1 MGELDGRT
9 ALVTG
14 GSSGVGAATAHAL
27 AEAGADVALF
37 ARGTEGLQRVAQRVR
52 DATGRRVLV
61 LPGDVTDQQA
71 LVDAVARVEAQW
83 GGLDLLVSNA
93 AAVVFGRF
101 EQVAKEDF
109 DRAVEITLIGA
120 VNAVRAA
127 LPALARRRGT
137 IVAIGSIMARSPLA
151 TFSSYAAAKHGLRG
165 FLASLRI
172 ELHAAG
178 DPVTLSVIH
187 PGAVDTPL
195 WERMSTATGR
205 LPRRPP
211 DAYRPEVIAD
221 AVVACAVHPRPEVTI
236 GGEAQLIQW
245 AWSLA
250 RPVGEVVLGVA
261 YRLYRSGTRPAVPPG
276 HLRGPTGS
284 GDVRGRMRGRPSL
297 WASLRLRRA
306 LGWRRRSG

>member
-71 LVDAVARVEAQW
+71 LVDAVARVEAEW
-83 GGLDLLVSNA
+83 GGLDVLVSNA

-101 EQVAKEDF
+101 EQVRKEDF
-109 DRAVEITLIGA
+109 DRTVEITLIGA
-120 VNAVRAA
+120 VNAIRAA

-137 IVAIGSIMARSPLA
+137 IVAVGSIMARAPLA
-151 TFSSYAAAKHGLRG
+151 TFSAYAASKHALRG

-178 DPVTLSVIH
+178 DPVRLSVVH
-187 PGAVDTPL
+187 PGSVDTPL
-195 WERMSTATGR
+195 WDRMSTATGR
-205 LPRRPP
+205 LPRHPP

-221 AVVACAVHPRPEVTI
+221 AVVALAVRPRSEVTI

-245 AWSLA
+245 AWHLA
-250 RPVGEVVLGVA
+250 RPAGELLLGVA
-261 YRLYRSGTRPAVPPG
+261 YRLYQSGKRPDRPPG
-276 HLRGPTGS
+276 HLWRATGT
-284 GDVRGRMRGRPSL
+284 GDVGDGRDGRPSPGG
-297 WASLRLRRA
+297 SVGPRRA
-306 LGWRRRSG
+306 PGG